1 MQLLDCSLQTAGE
14 FVCYLCFIKLNH
26 MKTNKLALITGGSRG
41 LGRSM
46 ANKLA
51 DKGINVVI
59 TYHTNKTEADK
70 VVAEVESKGAEALA
84 LPLDVTKADTFEVFV
99 NELKSAIKTKFNTE
113 KIDFLINNAGIGLHT
128 PLGATELS
136 VFDTLTDIHLKAPYF
151 LTQLLLPNLNDGG
164 GIVNISS
171 GLARFTAP
179 GYSVYGSL
187 KAAVE
192 QLSRYLAKELGSRQI
207 RVNCVAPG
215 AIETDFGGG
224 AVRDNEQYNQLVA
237 NTTAL
242 GRAGLPDDIG
252 DVVAFLCTDESR
264 WINGQRIEVSGGA
277 NL

>member
-1 MQLLDCSLQTAGE
+1 
-14 FVCYLCFIKLNH
+14 

-70 VVAEVESKGAEALA
+70 VVAEVQAKGVEALA
-84 LPLDVTKADTFEVFV
+84 LQLDVSKADSFEAFV
-99 NELKSAIKTKFNTE
+99 AELTGLLNSKFNTD
-113 KIDFLINNAGIGLHT
+113 KIDYLVNNAGVGLHT
-128 PLGATELS
+128 PLGATEMS
-136 VFDTLTDIHLKAPYF
+136 VFDALTDIHFKAPYF
-151 LTQLLLPNLNDGG
+151 LTQWLLPSLNDGG
-164 GIVNISS
+164 AIINISS

-192 QLSRYLAKELGSRQI
+192 QLSRYLAKELGPRQI

-224 AVRDNEQYNQLVA
+224 AVRDNADYNKMIA

-252 DVVAFLCTDESR
+252 DVVAFLCSDESR

>member
-1 MQLLDCSLQTAGE
+1 
-14 FVCYLCFIKLNH
+14 
-26 MKTNKLALITGGSRG
+26 MKTNKVALITGGSRG

-51 DKGINVVI
+51 EKGIDVVI

-70 VVAEVESKGAEALA
+70 VVAEVEAKGTKAAALQ
-84 LPLDVTKADTFEVFV
+84 LDVTKIDTFSGFAD
-99 NELKSAIKTKFNTE
+99 ELKAVLKSEFNTE
-113 KIDFLINNAGIGLHT
+113 KLDFLVNNAGIGLAT

-136 VFDTLTDIHLKAPYF
+136 VIDTLTDIHFKAPIV
-151 LTQLLLPNLNDGG
+151 LTQLLAPHLNDGG

-192 QLSRYLAKELGSRQI
+192 QLSRYWAVELGTRKI

-224 AVRDNEQYNQLVA
+224 AVRDNADYNKMIA
-237 NTTAL
+237 NATAL

-264 WINGQRIEVSGGA
+264 WINGQRIEVSGGT

>member
-1 MQLLDCSLQTAGE
+1 
-14 FVCYLCFIKLNH
+14 
-26 MKTNKLALITGGSRG
+26 MKTSKLALITGGSRG

-51 DKGINVVI
+51 DKGINVI
-59 TYHTNKTEADK
+59 FTYYTNKTEADK
-70 VVAEVESKGAEALA
+70 VLSEIESKGVEALA
-84 LPLDVTKADTFEVFV
+84 LQLDVTKTATFEAFV
-99 NELKSAIKTKFNTE
+99 NELKNAIKTKFNTE
-113 KIDFLINNAGIGLHT
+113 KIDFLINNAGVGLPT
-128 PLGATELS
+128 PLGATEMS

-151 LTQLLLPNLNDGG
+151 LTQLLVPNLNDGG

-192 QLSRYLAKELGSRQI
+192 QLSRYLAKELGPRQI

-224 AVRDNEQYNQLVA
+224 AVRDNADYNKMVA
-237 NTTAL
+237 NATAL

-264 WINGQRIEVSGGA
+264 WINGQRIEVSGGT

>member
-1 MQLLDCSLQTAGE
+1 
-14 FVCYLCFIKLNH
+14 

-51 DKGINVVI
+51 DKGINIII
-59 TYHTNKTEADK
+59 TYHTNKTEADN
-70 VVAEVESKGAEALA
+70 VLAEVQAKGVDALA
-84 LPLDVTKADTFEVFV
+84 LQLDVSKADTFNQFV
-99 NELKSAIKTKFNTE
+99 ADLKLAMTDKFGSD
-113 KIDFLINNAGIGLHT
+113 KLDFLINNAGIGL
-128 PLGATELS
+128 PSPIGATDVS
-136 VFDTLTDIHLKAPYF
+136 VVDTLTDIHFKAPF
-151 LTQLLLPNLNDGG
+151 MLTQLMLPTLNDGG
-164 GIVNISS
+164 AIVNISS

-179 GYSVYGSL
+179 GYAVYGSL

-192 QLSRYLAKELGSRQI
+192 QLSRYLAKELGPRQI

-224 AVRDNEQYNQLVA
+224 AVRDNADYNKMVA
-237 NTTAL
+237 SATAL

-264 WINGQRIEVSGGA
+264 WINGQRIEVSGGT

>member
-1 MQLLDCSLQTAGE
+1 
-14 FVCYLCFIKLNH
+14 

-51 DKGINVVI
+51 DKGINLVI
-59 TYHTNKTEADK
+59 TYNTNKAEADK
-70 VVAEVESKGAEALA
+70 VVAEVEAKGVTALA
-84 LPLDVTKADTFEVFV
+84 LQLDVTKTDTFEAFV
-99 NELKSAIKTKFNTE
+99 HGLKDVIKTKFNEE
-113 KIDFLINNAGIGLHT
+113 KIDFLINNAGVGLYT
-128 PLGATELS
+128 PIGATEMS
-136 VFDTLTDIHLKAPYF
+136 VFDTLTDIHFKAPFF
-151 LTQLLLPNLNDGG
+151 LTQLILPNLNDGG

-224 AVRDNEQYNQLVA
+224 AVRDNADYNKMVA

>member
-1 MQLLDCSLQTAGE
+1 
-14 FVCYLCFIKLNH
+14 

-70 VVAEVESKGAEALA
+70 VVAEVQAKGVEALA
-84 LPLDVTKADTFEVFV
+84 LQLDVSKADSFEAFV
-99 NELKSAIKTKFNTE
+99 AKLTGLLNSKFNTD
-113 KIDFLINNAGIGLHT
+113 KIDYLVNNAGVGLHT
-128 PLGATELS
+128 PVGATEMS
-136 VFDTLTDIHLKAPYF
+136 VFDALTDIHFKAPYF
-151 LTQLLLPNLNDGG
+151 LIQWLLPSLNDGG
-164 GIVNISS
+164 AIINISS

-192 QLSRYLAKELGSRQI
+192 QLSRYLAKELGPRQI

-224 AVRDNEQYNQLVA
+224 AVRDNADYNKMIA

-252 DVVAFLCTDESR
+252 DVVAFLCSDESR

>member
-1 MQLLDCSLQTAGE
+1 
-14 FVCYLCFIKLNH
+14 

-51 DKGINVVI
+51 DKGINVII

-70 VVAEVESKGAEALA
+70 VVAEVQAKGVNVLA
-84 LPLDVTKADTFEVFV
+84 LQLDVSKADTFKQFGTD
-99 NELKSAIKTKFNTE
+99 LRAAIADKFGSD
-113 KIDFLINNAGIGLHT
+113 KLDFLVNNAGIGLPSPIGT
-128 PLGATELS
+128 TDIS
-136 VFDTLTDIHLKAPYF
+136 VVDTLTDIHFKAPF
-151 LTQLLLPNLNDGG
+151 MLTQILLPYLNDGG
-164 GIVNISS
+164 AIINISS

-179 GYSVYGSL
+179 GYAVYGSL

-192 QLSRYLAKELGSRQI
+192 QLSRYLAKDLGPRQI

-224 AVRDNEQYNQLVA
+224 AVRDNADYNQMIA
-237 NTTAL
+237 SATAL

-264 WINGQRIEVSGGA
+264 WINGQRIEVSGGT

>member
-1 MQLLDCSLQTAGE
+1 
-14 FVCYLCFIKLNH
+14 
-26 MKTNKLALITGGSRG
+26 MKTKKIALITGGSRG

-51 DKGINVVI
+51 GKGINVVI
-59 TYHTNKTEADK
+59 TYHTNKIEADK
-70 VVAEVESKGAEALA
+70 VVSEVEAHGAEALA
-84 LPLDVTKADTFEVFV
+84 LQLDVTKADTFEQFV
-99 NELKSAIKTKFNTE
+99 SELQQELKAKFNTE
-113 KIDFLINNAGIGLHT
+113 KLDFLVNNAGIGLPT
-128 PLGATELS
+128 PLGGTEMS
-136 VFDTLTDIHLKAPYF
+136 VFDTLTDIHLKAPFF
-151 LTQLLLPNLNDGG
+151 LTQLIVPNLNDGG

-179 GYSVYGSL
+179 GFSVYGSL

-192 QLSRYLAKELGSRQI
+192 QLSRYLAKELGARQI
-207 RVNCVAPG
+207 RVNCIAPG

-224 AVRDNEQYNQLVA
+224 AVRDNADYNKMVSA
-237 NTTAL
+237 ATAL

-264 WINGQRIEVSGGA
+264 WINGQRIEVSGGT

>member
-1 MQLLDCSLQTAGE
+1 
-14 FVCYLCFIKLNH
+14 
-26 MKTNKLALITGGSRG
+26 MKTNKLVLITGGSRG

-70 VVAEVESKGAEALA
+70 VVAEVESKGVGAIALS
-84 LPLDVTKADTFEVFV
+84 LDVSKADTFKQFGTD
-99 NELKSAIKTKFNTE
+99 LRAAITNKFGSDR
-113 KIDFLINNAGIGLHT
+113 IDFLVNNAGIGLLT
-128 PLGATELS
+128 PVGAVELADFES
-136 VFDTLTDIHLKAPYF
+136 LSDIHFKAPVF
-151 LTQLLLPNLNDGG
+151 LTQEILPILNDGG
-164 GIVNISS
+164 GILNISS

-192 QLSRYLAKELGSRQI
+192 QYTRYLANELGARQI
-207 RVNCVAPG
+207 RVNSVAPG
-215 AIETDFGGG
+215 AVETDFGGG
-224 AVRDNEQYNQLVA
+224 AVRDNAEFNKMVA
-237 NTTAL
+237 DGTAL
-242 GRAGLPDDIG
+242 GRVGLPDDIG

>member
-1 MQLLDCSLQTAGE
+1 
-14 FVCYLCFIKLNH
+14 

-70 VVAEVESKGAEALA
+70 VVAEVQAKGVEALA
-84 LPLDVTKADTFEVFV
+84 LQLDVSKADSFEAFV
-99 NELKSAIKTKFNTE
+99 AELTGLLNSKFNTD
-113 KIDFLINNAGIGLHT
+113 KIDYLVNNAGVGLHT
-128 PLGATELS
+128 PLGATEMS
-136 VFDTLTDIHLKAPYF
+136 VFDALTDIHFKAPYF
-151 LTQLLLPNLNDGG
+151 LIQWLLPSLNDGG
-164 GIVNISS
+164 AIINISS

-192 QLSRYLAKELGSRQI
+192 QLSRYLAKELGPRQI

-224 AVRDNEQYNQLVA
+224 AVRDNADYNKMIA

-252 DVVAFLCTDESR
+252 DVVAFLCSDESR

>member
-1 MQLLDCSLQTAGE
+1 
-14 FVCYLCFIKLNH
+14 
-26 MKTNKLALITGGSRG
+26 MKTSKLALITGGSRG

-70 VVAEVESKGAEALA
+70 VVAEVQAKGVEALA
-84 LPLDVTKADTFEVFV
+84 LQLDVSKADSFEAFV
-99 NELKSAIKTKFNTE
+99 AELTGLLNSKFNTD
-113 KIDFLINNAGIGLHT
+113 KIDYLVNNAGVGLHT
-128 PLGATELS
+128 PLGATEMS
-136 VFDTLTDIHLKAPYF
+136 VFDALTDIHFKAPYF
-151 LTQLLLPNLNDGG
+151 LIQWLLPSLNDGG
-164 GIVNISS
+164 AIINISS

-192 QLSRYLAKELGSRQI
+192 QLSRYLAKELGPRQI

-224 AVRDNEQYNQLVA
+224 AVRDNADYNKMIA

-252 DVVAFLCTDESR
+252 DVVAFLCSDESR

>member
-1 MQLLDCSLQTAGE
+1 
-14 FVCYLCFIKLNH
+14 

-41 LGRSM
+41 LGRNM

-59 TYHTNKTEADK
+59 TYHTNKAEADK
-70 VVAEVESKGAEALA
+70 VVAEVEAKGVEALA
-84 LPLDVTKADTFEVFV
+84 LQLDVNKAETFEAFAADFKSA
-99 NELKSAIKTKFNTE
+99 LKSKFNADRF
-113 KIDFLINNAGIGLHT
+113 DFLVNNAGIGLHT
-128 PLGATELS
+128 PVGATEMS
-136 VFDTLTDIHLKAPYF
+136 VFDTLTNIHLKAPYF
-151 LTQLLLPNLNDGG
+151 LTQWLLPSLKDGG
-164 GIVNISS
+164 AIVNISS

-192 QLSRYLAKELGSRQI
+192 QLSRYLAKELGARQI

-224 AVRDNEQYNQLVA
+224 AVRDNADYNKMIA

-252 DVVAFLCTDESR
+252 DVVAFLCSDESR

>member
-1 MQLLDCSLQTAGE
+1 
-14 FVCYLCFIKLNH
+14 

-41 LGRSM
+41 LGRNM

-70 VVAEVESKGAEALA
+70 VVAEVQAKGVEALA
-84 LPLDVTKADTFEVFV
+84 LQLDVSKADSFEAFV
-99 NELKSAIKTKFNTE
+99 AELTGLLNSKFNTD
-113 KIDFLINNAGIGLHT
+113 KIDYLVNNAGVGLHT
-128 PLGATELS
+128 PLGATEMS
-136 VFDTLTDIHLKAPYF
+136 VFDALTDIHFKAPYF
-151 LTQLLLPNLNDGG
+151 LIQWLLPSLNDGG
-164 GIVNISS
+164 AIINISS

-192 QLSRYLAKELGSRQI
+192 QLSRYLAKELGPRQI

-224 AVRDNEQYNQLVA
+224 AVRDNADYNKMIA

-252 DVVAFLCTDESR
+252 DVVAFLCSDESR

>member
-1 MQLLDCSLQTAGE
+1 
-14 FVCYLCFIKLNH
+14 

-46 ANKLA
+46 ATKLA
-51 DKGINVVI
+51 DKGIDVVI

-70 VVAEVESKGAEALA
+70 VVAEVQGKGVKAIALQ
-84 LPLDVTKADTFEVFV
+84 LDVSKADTFESFV
-99 NELKSAIKTKFNTE
+99 GELRTTLKSKFETE
-113 KIDFLINNAGIGLHT
+113 KLDFLVNNAGIGLHS
-128 PLGATELS
+128 PLGATEMS
-136 VFDTLTDIHLKAPYF
+136 VIDSLTDIHFKAPF
-151 LTQLLLPNLNDGG
+151 MLTQLVLPYLNDGG

-179 GYSVYGSL
+179 GYAVYGSL

-192 QLSRYLAKELGSRQI
+192 QLSRYWASELGSRQI

-224 AVRDNEQYNQLVA
+224 AVRDNADYNKMIA
-237 NTTAL
+237 NLTAL

>member
-1 MQLLDCSLQTAGE
+1 
-14 FVCYLCFIKLNH
+14 

-41 LGRSM
+41 LGRNM

-70 VVAEVESKGAEALA
+70 VVAEVEAKGVLACALQ
-84 LPLDVTKADTFEVFV
+84 LDVNKADTFETFV
-99 NELKSAIKTKFNTE
+99 TELTASLKSKFNTD
-113 KIDFLINNAGIGLHT
+113 KIDFLVNNAGVGLHT
-128 PLGATELS
+128 PVGATEMS
-136 VFDTLTDIHLKAPYF
+136 VFDSLTNIHFKAPYF
-151 LTQLLLPNLNDGG
+151 LTQLLLPSLNDGG
-164 GIVNISS
+164 AIVNISS

-192 QLSRYLAKELGSRQI
+192 QLSRYLAKELGPRQI

-224 AVRDNEQYNQLVA
+224 AVRDNADYNKMVA

-252 DVVAFLCTDESR
+252 DVVAFLCSDESR

>member
-1 MQLLDCSLQTAGE
+1 
-14 FVCYLCFIKLNH
+14 

-51 DKGINVVI
+51 DKGIHVVI

-70 VVAEVESKGAEALA
+70 VVAEVETKGVKAIALA
-84 LPLDVTKADTFEVFV
+84 LDVSKVDTFKQFGTD
-99 NELKSAIKTKFNTE
+99 LRAALTDKFGSD
-113 KIDFLINNAGIGLHT
+113 KIDFLVNNAGIGLGT
-128 PLGATELS
+128 PIGATELA
-136 VFDTLTDIHLKAPYF
+136 VFETLSDIHFKAPVF
-151 LTQLLLPNLNDGG
+151 LTQEILPILNEGG

-179 GYSVYGSL
+179 GYSVYGSM
-187 KAAVE
+187 KAGIE
-192 QLSRYLAKELGSRQI
+192 QYTRYLASELGTRQI
-207 RVNCVAPG
+207 RANCVAPG

-224 AVRDNEQYNQLVA
+224 EVRDNADYNKMIA
-237 NTTAL
+237 NATAL

-264 WINGQRIEVSGGA
+264 WINGQRIEVSGGT

>member
-1 MQLLDCSLQTAGE
+1 M
-14 FVCYLCFIKLNH
+14 
-26 MKTNKLALITGGSRG
+26 
-41 LGRSM
+41 
-46 ANKLA
+46 
-51 DKGINVVI
+51 I
-59 TYHTNKTEADK
+59 TYNANKTEADK
-70 VVAEVESKGAEALA
+70 VLAEVEAKGVQAAALQ
-84 LPLDVTKADTFEVFV
+84 LDLTKIDTFEKFAE
-99 NELKSAIKTKFNTE
+99 ELKAVLKSKFNTE
-113 KIDFLINNAGIGLHT
+113 KLDFLVNNAGIGLPT

-136 VFDTLTDIHLKAPYF
+136 IIDTLTDIHFKAPIV
-151 LTQLLLPNLNDGG
+151 LTQLLVPHLNDGG

-192 QLSRYLAKELGSRQI
+192 QLSRYWAKELGTRQI

-224 AVRDNEQYNQLVA
+224 AVRDNKDYNQMVA
-237 NTTAL
+237 NATAL

-264 WINGQRIEVSGGA
+264 WINGQRIEVSGGT